1 MPYRPPRTVCRQCP
15 GYRDTSSFTPVA
27 AASRALSDALDN
39 TASACIYLCSL
50 VACRSIHR
58 TVFYLQASCCCFDH
72 VTCCVLTSLITVLGR
87 DAKTMPVAPPF
98 SCKADQIH
106 ILCSCCLQPIPDR
119 RRMTSSPEVELPEI
133 ECNIITSP
141 LHRKLNIVS
150 KYFDLLCSLC
160 LYHWFALT
168 TALLFFS
175 GALCH
180 RAFCHLYWGCRKAE
194 CLGCLAKFRGMIF
207 S

>member
-98 SCKADQIH
+98 SRKADQIH

-119 RRMTSSPEVELPEI
+119 RRMTAPVLGAW
-133 ECNIITSP
+133 
-141 LHRKLNIVS
+141 R
-150 KYFDLLCSLC
+150 
-160 LYHWFALT
+160 AAT
-168 TALLFFS
+168 TAAAGVAATAFRYTGMT
-175 GALCH
+175 GAFGTIRYLH
-180 RAFCHLYWGCRKAE
+180 GSTNKHLEYCY
-194 CLGCLAKFRGMIF
+194 L